1 MVAADL
7 MNDYNGKGGTFNG
20 LLIGFWGVLSTQQ
33 CMGEHDEGRY
43 KLQSIVGYHN
53 VSFFYRSHRI
63 SDLDK
68 YLTCFFFVI
77 LNHV

>member
-33 CMGEHDEGRY
+33 CMGEHDEGGY
-43 KLQSIVGYHN
+43 KLQSALRIVKSMSLILLGKISLRH
-53 VSFFYRSHRI
+53 SHKKVR
-63 SDLDK
+63 
-68 YLTCFFFVI
+68 F
-77 LNHV
+77 

>member
-20 LLIGFWGVLSTQQ
+20 LLIGFRGVLSTQQ

-43 KLQSIVGYHN
+43 NLQSIVGGIKMFHL
-53 VSFFYRSHRI
+53 FI
-63 SDLDK
+63 SPIE
-68 YLTCFFFVI
+68 C
-77 LNHV
+77 